1 MKLHSAAASLFLV
14 SQCSAFAPTF
24 LNSRGNEISSLD
36 ATSKKDSYDITLLP
50 GDGIG
55 PEITTATTKVLQTL
69 TERFNFKL
77 NLKEALI
84 GGAAIDAKNDPFPEE
99 SLQQC
104 LSSDSVLLACI
115 GGYKWDNNPRELR
128 PETGLLKM
136 RKEMGL
142 FANLRPAVVL
152 DQLIDASTLKREVV
166 EGVDVMVVR
175 ELTGDVYFGTPKGID
190 VVDGERVGYN
200 NMIYSE
206 SEIKRIARVAGDVA
220 SKRGGKLCSVD
231 KANVLDVS
239 QLWREVVT
247 DICEKEFPD
256 VELSHMYVDN
266 AAMQLIRWP
275 KQFDTIV
282 CGNIF
287 GDILSDEA
295 SMLVG
300 SLGMLPSASIGEEG
314 PGVFEPCHG
323 SAPDIAGE
331 DKANPLAMIL
341 SAAMMLRYDLD
352 RPHEA
357 LVLEKAVEE
366 ALEQGLRTADIKQE
380 GDGCKLIGCVEM
392 GEQVANIVQTI
403 EVDVPESVVEV

>member
-1 MKLHSAAASLFLV
+1 MMAKTNQLHMAVPKS
-14 SQCSAFAPTF
+14 
-24 LNSRGNEISSLD
+24 
-36 ATSKKDSYDITLLP
+36 DSYSVTLLP

-55 PEITTATTKVLQTL
+55 PEITEATKEVLSSL
-69 TERFNFKL
+69 CKRCGFKIE
-77 NLKEALI
+77 LKEALI
-84 GGAAIDAKNDPFPEE
+84 GGRAIDEKNDPFPDE
-99 SLQQC
+99 SLEQC
-104 LSSDSVLLACI
+104 RNSDSVLLACI
-115 GGYKWDNNPRELR
+115 GGVKWDSNPRELR
-128 PETGLLKM
+128 PESGLLKM

-142 FANLRPAVVL
+142 FANLRPAKVL
-152 DQLIDASTLKREVV
+152 PQLIEASTLKREVV

-206 SEIKRIARVAGDVA
+206 SEIVRIARVAGDVA
-220 SKRGGKLCSVD
+220 SKRNKRLCSVD

-239 QLWREVVT
+239 QLWRDVVT
-247 DICEKEFPD
+247 DITTKEFPD

-300 SLGMLPSASIGEEG
+300 SLGMLPSASLGESG

-323 SAPDIAGE
+323 SAPDIAGQ

-341 SAAMMLRYDLD
+341 SAAMMLKYDLE
-352 RPHEA
+352 RPDEA
-357 LVLEKAVEE
+357 AILEQAVE
-366 ALEQGLRTADIKQE
+366 AVLDQGLRTPDIKQE
-380 GDGCKLIGCVEM
+380 EDGCTLVGCKEM
-392 GEQVANIVQTI
+392 GTAVANIVEKMDI
-403 EVDVPESVVEV
+403 PEAIAV